1 MKNFLDFE
9 KDIKEL
15 EDKIDHLKSPYGS
28 EGISEVDTQKIHETQ
43 EQINEKLKET
53 YANLNSWQKT
63 QVARHEDRPKANQY
77 IKKIF
82 NNFIKLTLST
92 KKTFLQIMLA
102 KSIYVYE
109 AGNNN

>member
-53 YANLNSWQKT
+53 YANLKSWQKT
-63 QVARHEDRPKANQY
+63 ASFRL
-77 IKKIF
+77 
-82 NNFIKLTLST
+82 LTACRQSLCQRLKRSSNR
-92 KKTFLQIMLA
+92 K
-102 KSIYVYE
+102 
-109 AGNNN
+109 